1 MNAVM
6 PFSLSDVSGE
16 RHVFSGDGQS
26 LVCFIKEDCP
36 TCREVMPLLDAL
48 QNYLDEKLEFHVLG
62 QTQEGNAIL
71 EREFTPA
78 FSIVDDSELKV
89 SFETDI
95 ETVPALI
102 WSDGTGSQK
111 ELIGFDRSEWQQLIT
126 TISSFNALQENEIE
140 WSAFPEWRPGCGS
153 LSVDPIHADR
163 LRAESENSPIRARKI
178 EIGVQDD
185 EFEFMFDQGFSDGLP
200 VIPPTAERV
209 VRMLA
214 GTSRDPQDV
223 VAVMPPNMGEVTVE
237 KIAINC
243 VLAGCKPEYMPVVIA
258 AVEAIA
264 TDDYNI
270 HGVMATTMGAS
281 PVLVVN
287 GPIRKKI
294 GMNMG
299 IGALGQGNRANA
311 TIGRAVR
318 LVVRNVGGAIPGGT
332 ERSTLGNPMKFTMC
346 FAEWEERSN
355 WDPLHVERGFEPEDS
370 VVTAFTMSSG
380 PVLTTD
386 ESSLHGDLLAGTIAQ
401 CVQTILAP
409 KAYGVTDCLI
419 VVSPEH
425 VDTFSR
431 DEYQK
436 ADIRR
441 RIQSVTQRTYREM
454 IVDNI
459 SGSGLKPEIA
469 AKMDEETLN
478 KVVTKFGSDSNIHIV
493 VAGSEAGKFSGC
505 FHGWLTGPKG
515 SIPVSR
521 KIDER

>member
-6 PFSLSDVSGE
+6 PFSLTDLSGE
-16 RHVFSGDGQS
+16 TRVFSGKNQS

-36 TCREVMPLLDAL
+36 TCREVMPLLNAL
-48 QNYLDEKLEFHVLG
+48 KGHLDGLLEFHVLG
-62 QTQEGNAIL
+62 QTLEGNAIL
-71 EREFTPA
+71 QKEFSPS
-78 FSIVDDSELKV
+78 FSIVDDSELKI

-95 ETVPALI
+95 ETVPTLI
-102 WSDGTGSQK
+102 WADGAGSQQ
-111 ELIGFDRSEWQQLIT
+111 EVIGFDRAEWQRLAASIF
-126 TISSFNALQENEIE
+126 SFNSLQEGEID
-140 WSAFPEWRPGCGS
+140 WSVFPEWRPGCGS

-178 EIGVQDD
+178 EIGIQDD

-200 VIPPTAERV
+200 VVPPTAERV
-209 VRMLA
+209 VRMLT

-243 VLAGCKPEYMPVVIA
+243 VLAGCKPEYLPVVIA

-287 GPIRKKI
+287 GPIRKRI

-332 ERSTLGNPMKFTMC
+332 ERSTFGNPMKFTMC

-355 WDPLHVERGFEPEDS
+355 WAPLHVERGFDAEDS
-370 VVTAFTMSSG
+370 VVTVFTMCSG
-380 PVLTTD
+380 PVLTID

-401 CVQTILAP
+401 CAQTILAP

-436 ADIRR
+436 ADIRQ
-441 RIQSVTQRTYREM
+441 RIQSVTQRTYRDL
-454 IVDNI
+454 IVDDI
-459 SGSGLKPEIA
+459 SGLGLKPEVA
-469 AKMDEETLN
+469 AQMDDEALDR
-478 KVVTKFGSDSNIHIV
+478 VVHKFGSDSNIHIV